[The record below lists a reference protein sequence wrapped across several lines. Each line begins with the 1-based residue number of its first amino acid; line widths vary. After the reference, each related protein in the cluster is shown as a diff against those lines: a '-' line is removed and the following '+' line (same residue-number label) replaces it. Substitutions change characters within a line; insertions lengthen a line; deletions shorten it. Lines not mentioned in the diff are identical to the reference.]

1 MQSLLVLG
9 RQPEIGIAELE
20 SLYGPDKII
29 PLRPSAVIVD
39 VDPCLL
45 AFDRLGG
52 SVKFCKVLKEI
63 AAVKWN
69 EIENFLVGVSPDHSK
84 SMPAGKMQLGISAIG
99 YPISAKQIQK
109 TAITIKQAV
118 RKTGRSVRVIP
129 NVESEL
135 SSAQVIHNKL
145 TSANGWELVI
155 IKNGQKS
162 VIAQTVKVQ
171 DIEAYSR
178 RDQAR
183 PARDAKVGMLPPK
196 LAQIIINLAVG
207 QLPAEAAQSVCD
219 IPPDQP
225 IPTAHYQDTLIL
237 DPFCGTGVVIQESLI
252 MGYDCVGSDND
263 PRMIEYARKN
273 IGWLSSLNR
282 TPLKSGAK
290 ASFELGDATT
300 YKWSKKPNIIASE
313 TFLGKPLTSIPND
326 QVLKAIMGECD
337 QILRKFLANIADQ
350 IDTGTRLCLA
360 IPCWNQQNGR
370 FSHLPFLDSLE
381 VIGYNR
387 LSFKYS
393 GARDLIYFR
402 SNQVVA
408 RELLVITRK

>member
-29 PLRPSAVIVD
+29 PLRPSAVIVN

-52 SVKFCKVLKEI
+52 SVKFCKVLTEVDT
-63 AAVKWN
+63 VKWN
-69 EIENFLVGVSPDHSK
+69 EIENFLVSVSPDHSK
-84 SMPAGKMQLGISAIG
+84 SMPAGKMLLGISAIG
-99 YPISAKQIQK
+99 YPVSAKHIQK
-109 TAITIKQAV
+109 TAITIKQSV

-145 TSANGWELVI
+145 TSPNGWELVI
-155 IKNGQKS
+155 IRSGQKS
-162 VIAQTVKVQ
+162 VIAQTIKVQ

-207 QLPAEAAQSVCD
+207 LLPAEAAQSVCD

-225 IPTAHYQDTLIL
+225 IPATHYKDTLIL
-237 DPFCGTGVVIQESLI
+237 DPFCGTGVIIQESLI
-252 MGYDCVGSDND
+252 MGYDCLGSDND
-263 PRMIEYARKN
+263 PRMIEYASKN
-273 IGWLSSLNR
+273 IDWLNSLNR

-290 ASFELGDATT
+290 ASFELGDATSHS
-300 YKWSKKPNIIASE
+300 WSKKPTIIASE

-337 QILRKFLANIADQ
+337 QILRKFLINIAEQ
-350 IDTGTRLCLA
+350 IDKDTRLCLA
-360 IPCWNQQNGR
+360 IPCWNHQNNR

-387 LSFKYS
+387 LSFKHS
-393 GARDLIYFR
+393 EARDLIYFR